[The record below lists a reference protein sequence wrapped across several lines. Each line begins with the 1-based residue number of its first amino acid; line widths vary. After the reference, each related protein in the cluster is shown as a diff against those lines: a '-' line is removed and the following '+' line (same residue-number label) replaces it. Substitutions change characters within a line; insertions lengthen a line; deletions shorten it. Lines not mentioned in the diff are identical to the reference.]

1 VSLFHQAT
9 FVASIGKLSELPA
22 EGPREIA
29 FAGRSNVGKSSA
41 INVLANRKR
50 LAFTSKTPG
59 RTQTINFYEVDKRAR
74 LVDLPGYGYAR
85 VPHGVRSQWDRLVGG
100 YLQTRGSLA
109 GVVVLMDARHAYG
122 PADAR
127 LIEWLLP
134 LIRSR
139 SFRLAILLTKSD
151 KLSRSERRA
160 SVDAVSR
167 RLKEAGIAGEVC
179 LFSALSREGEEAL
192 QALLE
197 TWLADDAGPGGKHP
211 SPASRP
217 ASAPKNK
224 RAPGKGD

>member
-9 FVASIGKLSELPA
+9 FVASVGKLAELPA

-59 RTQTINFYEVDKRAR
+59 RTQTINFYGVGECAR

-85 VPHGVRSQWDRLVGG
+85 VPHSVRLHWDRLVGG
-100 YLQTRGSLA
+100 YLTNRVSLA
-109 GVVVLMDARHAYG
+109 GVVVLMDARHPYG
-122 PADAR
+122 PADTH

-134 LIRSR
+134 LLRSR
-139 SFRLAILLTKSD
+139 SIRLAILLTKSD

-160 SVDAVSR
+160 CLDAVSR
-167 RLKEAGIAGEVC
+167 RLAQADVAAEVR
-179 LFSALSREGEEAL
+179 LFSALTREGTDEF

-197 TWLADDAGPGGKHP
+197 TWLDGDAGTGDKRP
-211 SPASRP
+211 SPTSR
-217 ASAPKNK
+217 SGSGPKNK
-224 RAPGKGD
+224 KAPGKGD